1 MTEAS
6 QNSLEVTL
14 KLATSLDAR
23 IATLSGASQWI
34 TGSLAR
40 QEVHRMRAS
49 HDCVLTG
56 IGTVLA
62 DDPLLNVRYGLPVG
76 TKPLRAVMDTQARLP
91 ATAKLANSADQGD
104 VVWFTGR
111 DIVPQAW
118 ISSRSIKHHGLEELG
133 ARPGIGGLD
142 LAAALAILQASYGV
156 KSVMVEA
163 GPKLTTSFLA
173 AGLVTRLAWFRAP
186 ILLGGDGRAAFDS
199 LGVVDLAQAWK
210 LQKKDTQSFGP
221 DVLETYT
228 IENR

>member
-1 MTEAS
+1 MTEAL
-6 QNSLEVTL
+6 QIGLEVTL

-23 IATLSGASQWI
+23 IATVSGASQWI

-91 ATAKLANSADQGD
+91 ASAKLANSADQGD
-104 VVWFTGR
+104 VVWFTGQG
-111 DIVPQAW
+111 VTTPTW
-118 ISSRSIKHHGLEELG
+118 MVSRSITHHTLAERSAEQ
-133 ARPGIGGLD
+133 GGLD
-142 LAAALAILQASYGV
+142 LAAALATLQTSYGV

-163 GPKLTTSFLA
+163 GPKLATSFLV

-186 ILLGGDGRAAFDS
+186 ILLGGDGRAAVDS
-199 LGVVDLAQAWK
+199 LGVVDLAQAWR
-210 LQKKDTQSFGP
+210 LQKEDTQSFGP
-221 DVLETYT
+221 DLLETYT
-228 IENR
+228 IESR